1 LLPQREISKLANRLY
16 LEAID
21 EVGKKSAR
29 RIPEDVIE
37 RDYVLAWLLTQIPTN
52 TLLCEALTF
61 KGGTAL
67 RRMHFGEYRF
77 SEDLDFTGNPR
88 GGRVGS
94 KVLSPRPRF
103 SEPCETPQR
112 YRASHI
118 GNYCLRPWHCGSNGK
133 AAICRR
139 CLASKTLR

>member
-1 LLPQREISKLANRLY
+1 MISKLANRLY

-52 TLLCEALTF
+52 TLLQEALSF

-77 SEDLDFTGNPR
+77 SEDLDFTLTR
-88 GGRVGS
+88 EVRW
-94 KVLSPRPRF
+94 K
-103 SEPCETPQR
+103 
-112 YRASHI
+112 I
-118 GNYCLRPWHCGSNGK
+118 CLRLST
-133 AAICRR
+133 R
-139 CLASKTLR
+139 CLKHC